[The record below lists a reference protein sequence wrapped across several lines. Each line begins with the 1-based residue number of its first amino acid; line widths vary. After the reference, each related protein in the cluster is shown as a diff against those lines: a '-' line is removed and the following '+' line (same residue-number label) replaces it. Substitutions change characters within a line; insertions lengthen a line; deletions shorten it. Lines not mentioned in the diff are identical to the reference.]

1 MPGEEVRALSVPSDT
16 LVGVAVRWVWNHCVA
31 DSKATHAHN
40 RAHPGEKRTCGAARL
55 DRRLTSWRAEHGRKA
70 AARLARYHSRMARR
84 RPPRGQA
91 ASKGY
96 RTARR
101 QAARLHARVRAQ
113 RTDTARKWAERVV
126 RDHDALAVEDFRP
139 GFPARTTMARKA
151 ADAAIAATKR
161 ALVEM
166 GREHGRDVRLVNPQY
181 TTMDC
186 GGCGAR
192 AKHALPL
199 SERTYWCTTCGS
211 VCPRDRNSAR
221 VVLVRAGL
229 DPAGV
234 EGARPARPPDEQ
246 AV

>member
-1 MPGEEVRALSVPSDT
+1 M
-16 LVGVAVRWVWNHCVA
+16 AVRWVWNHCVA